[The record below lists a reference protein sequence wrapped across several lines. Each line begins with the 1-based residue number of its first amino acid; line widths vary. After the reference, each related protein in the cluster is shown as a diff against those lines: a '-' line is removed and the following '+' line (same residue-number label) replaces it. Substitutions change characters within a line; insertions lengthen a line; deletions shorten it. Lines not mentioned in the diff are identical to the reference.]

1 MISKEDEI
9 VIRRLYMALE
19 QRSDPQPAAA
29 QQVDVSSG
37 YPSQL
42 ENEHASEG
50 WNMRRGPPN
59 QRWNADQ
66 LFAPPSYISTPPRSH
81 YDPQT
86 SAGIVPSSLSISD
99 PIVPYA
105 YTDCNFDNPA
115 NFSFQDSVLEVSQ
128 PLNIALMMTLDSNSL
143 SGHNNSYPEDHQNT
157 SDSGSGKNYSGKK
170 PRKRLT
176 AQEREEA
183 RNTRDIIACIRC
195 HQQHIKVS
203 GHLAL
208 NTAY

>member
-1 MISKEDEI
+1 M
-9 VIRRLYMALE
+9 VIRRLYRALE

-37 YPSQL
+37 YPSQQ
-42 ENEHASEG
+42 ENECASGG
-50 WNMRRGPPN
+50 WNKRRGPPN
-59 QRWNADQ
+59 QRWNAGQ
-66 LFAPPSYISTPPRSH
+66 LFAPPSYIPTPPRSH

-86 SAGIVPSSLSISD
+86 SAGIDPSSLSISD

-105 YTDCNFDNPA
+105 YSDYNFDNPT
-115 NFSFQDSVLEVSQ
+115 NFSLQDPALEVSQ
-128 PLNIALMMTLDSNSL
+128 PLNIALMMTPDSDSL
-143 SGHNNSYPEDHQNT
+143 SRHNNCYSEDRQNT
-157 SDSGSGKNYSGKK
+157 SDSGSGKNHSGRK
-170 PRKRLT
+170 PRKQPM
-176 AQEREEA
+176 AQEREETRNA
-183 RNTRDIIACIRC
+183 REIIACIRC

>member
-1 MISKEDEI
+1 M
-9 VIRRLYMALE
+9 VIRRLYRALE

-42 ENEHASEG
+42 ETEHASEG
-50 WNMRRGPPN
+50 WNRRRGTQN
-59 QRWNADQ
+59 QRWNAGQ
-66 LFAPPSYISTPPRSH
+66 LFAPSYIPTPPRSH

-86 SAGIVPSSLSISD
+86 SAGIVPSSLSIPD

-105 YTDCNFDNPA
+105 YSDYNFDNPT
-115 NFSFQDSVLEVSQ
+115 NFGLQDPALEVSQ
-128 PLNIALMMTLDSNSL
+128 PLNIALMTTPESDSL
-143 SGHNNSYPEDHQNT
+143 SRHDNCYPEDCQNT
-157 SDSGSGKNYSGKK
+157 SDSGSGKNYSGRK

-176 AQEREEA
+176 AQEREET

-203 GHLAL
+203 GHLAF
-208 NTAY
+208 NAAY